1 MSWFF
6 LLIFTFIRTADQK
19 GNGRSKKLDE
29 LGERGSKEDTPRL
42 PADARSQVSSLKFLN
57 RIKINKKKLK
67 TKKNFSL
74 VRAGAFCFRGGG
86 GQIRTPQDP
95 PPGKVKNSGGV
106 WTPPPGKV
114 KNSGGVRAKKARC
127 SLAMESTKKLAK
139 ILTGLFSSKTTQNL
153 RRNYTS
159 FELTLFLEVPH
170 FPWVH

>member
-1 MSWFF
+1 M
-6 LLIFTFIRTADQK
+6 
-19 GNGRSKKLDE
+19 
-29 LGERGSKEDTPRL
+29 L
-42 PADARSQVSSLKFLN
+42 P
-57 RIKINKKKLK
+57 
-67 TKKNFSL
+67 
-74 VRAGAFCFRGGG
+74 GGG
-86 GQIRTPQDP
+86 PQIRTPQDP

-159 FELTLFLEVPH
+159 FELAAL
-170 FPWVH
+170 